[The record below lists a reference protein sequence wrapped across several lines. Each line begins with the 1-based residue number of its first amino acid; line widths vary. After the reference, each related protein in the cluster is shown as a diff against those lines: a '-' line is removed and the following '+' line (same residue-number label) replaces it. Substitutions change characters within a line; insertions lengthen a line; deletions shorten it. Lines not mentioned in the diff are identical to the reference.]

1 MPCNRVDLS
10 GKVIEISALR
20 HTPAGLPVLAFKVGH
35 VSEQIEAGAKRQVQ
49 CEVPV
54 IAIGEPVKMASG
66 LKIGDLV
73 SVEGFLSRRGLNSP
87 QLTLHVNRIAL
98 IEEKE

>member
-10 GKVIEISALR
+10 GKVIEISVLR
-20 HTPAGLPVLAFKVGH
+20 HTPAGLPVQAFKVGH
-35 VSEQIEAGAKRQVQ
+35 VSEQMEAGTKRQVQ

-54 IAIGEPVKMASG
+54 IAIGEPAKMAVS

-87 QLTLHVNRIAL
+87 QLTLHVNQIKL
-98 IEEKE
+98 IEEKG

>member
-1 MPCNRVDLS
+1 VPCNRVGLS

-20 HTPAGLPVLAFKVGH
+20 HTPAGLPVLALKVGH

-54 IAIGEPVKMASG
+54 IAIGEPVKTAAG
-66 LKIGDLV
+66 LKIGDMI
-73 SVEGFLSRRGLNSP
+73 SVTGFLSRRGLNSP
-87 QLTLHVNRIAL
+87 QLTLHVNHIEL
-98 IEEKE
+98 IEEKG

>member
-10 GKVIEISALR
+10 GKIIEISVLR
-20 HTPAGLPVLAFKVGH
+20 HTPAGLPVRAVKVGH
-35 VSEQIEAGAKRQVQ
+35 VSEQIEAGVKRQVQ
-49 CEVPV
+49 CDVPV

-66 LKIGDLV
+66 LKIGDMV
-73 SVEGFLSRRGLNSP
+73 SVEGFLSRRSLNSP

-98 IEEKE
+98 IEQI